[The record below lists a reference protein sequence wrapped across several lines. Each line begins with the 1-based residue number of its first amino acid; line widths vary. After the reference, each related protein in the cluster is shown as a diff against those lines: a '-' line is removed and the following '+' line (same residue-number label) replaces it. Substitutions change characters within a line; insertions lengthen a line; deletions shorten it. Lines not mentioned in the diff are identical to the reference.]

1 MQGLFIESDT
11 GVKTIIRVLVMLIG
25 FWTAWRTGRSAAE
38 NWKNEWTVVIYTL
51 MLAVAIRF
59 MHHALFD
66 GPMLSLQLYII
77 DLIVLM
83 VFSMA
88 GYRFT
93 RANQMANNY
102 YWLYEKTSVFS
113 WKKKA

>member
-1 MQGLFIESDT
+1 MQGLFFETDS
-11 GVKTIIRVLVMLIG
+11 GVKTIIRVMVMLIG
-25 FWTAWRTGRSAAE
+25 FWTAWRAGRSAAE
-38 NWKNEWTVVIYTL
+38 GWKNEGSVVIYTL

-59 MHHALFD
+59 IHHALFD
-66 GPMLSLQLYII
+66 GPMLSLQFYLI
-77 DLIVLM
+77 DSVVLM
-83 VFSMA
+83 VFSLA